1 MERQYWRAWTLE
13 PAAGAAAPAGAG
25 AAAELEEALSQQFD
39 QAVDNIVGDDD
50 GATGMPHDGWIQRSG
65 APAAAAPQPAPA
77 PLPVRKLLQLHPSIF
92 LPFGPTA
99 AERGKP
105 TDAFRCRLPRQP
117 VAKVW
122 AGGSPQFE
130 MRDDERTELN
140 RATVVS
146 LASVEAAGGA
156 GAIARINLL
165 LAMGGRCVCTL
176 TPPACFLPH
185 TRALHASPAEARCL
199 PHTRS
204 LSANPAELC

>member
-1 MERQYWRAWTLE
+1 MTTVRRECHTTAGYS
-13 PAAGAAAPAGAG
+13 GAARQLWQRRSLRRPLYPSTGAK
-25 AAAELEEALSQQFD
+25 AA
-39 QAVDNIVGDDD
+39 
-50 GATGMPHDGWIQRSG
+50 M
-65 APAAAAPQPAPA
+65 
-77 PLPVRKLLQLHPSIF
+77 LQLHPSIF

-117 VAKVW
+117 VVKVW

>member
-1 MERQYWRAWTLE
+1 ME
-13 PAAGAAAPAGAG
+13 PAAGAAAPADAG

-176 TPPACFLPH
+176 TPPACFVPH

>member
-1 MERQYWRAWTLE
+1 M
-13 PAAGAAAPAGAG
+13 
-25 AAAELEEALSQQFD
+25 
-39 QAVDNIVGDDD
+39 
-50 GATGMPHDGWIQRSG
+50 
-65 APAAAAPQPAPA
+65 
-77 PLPVRKLLQLHPSIF
+77 LQLHPSIL

-146 LASVEAAGGA
+146 LASVEAVGGA

-185 TRALHASPAEARCL
+185 TRALQSCEPRRGALLAA
-199 PHTRS
+199 HT
-204 LSANPAELC
+204 LSIREPS